1 MKKSITLFTA
11 ILSIFFLLIGC
22 SAKGDEKASA
32 TKTEKGEENRNYRP
46 IRKKGNIR

>member
-22 SAKGDEKASA
+22 SAKGEEKASA
-32 TKTEKGEENRNYRP
+32 TKTEKGKEKSKLP
-46 IRKKGNIR
+46 ICQGER